1 MQLNTVMAE
10 EKSLRHEIE
19 KQANEIV
26 VLAADLRSVGSRT
39 AQPHSLAATLV
50 LCLCSTMRVP

>member
-10 EKSLRHEIE
+10 KKSLRHEIE

-26 VLAADLRSVGSRT
+26 VLAADLRSVGSCI
-39 AQPHSLAATLV
+39 AQRHGLAATLV
-50 LCLCSTMRVP
+50 